1 MDKKDEDDREKP
13 GRGRPNE
20 DHEVPRAPELEE
32 EGRLEFALLR
42 LHEERFDPKR
52 WEQAIEFKRQ
62 MPHLAVGTQDPGP
75 AILEEFETSE
85 VGVFIS
91 KEFTPLHLRPGQN
104 PDEKGSFGFVGSY
117 AAVETEGPSLDGLL
131 ALRFDPAK
139 LGWVVR
145 ESLRLFRWEESTER
159 FVMIPGS
166 DVSRA
171 GDYVFGQISQ
181 PGLYTIIGVNAYP
194 LVLGTIRVLCNFRD
208 LILAVPP
215 EIGRHFQ
222 DRICQ
227 LILCAPDLMDVMK
240 DSIVLREASRANGWE
255 GFLPPEG
262 GPGLPPLGDQFQD
275 WCERCTGIRYGSL
288 PECEIIDRGGIL
300 PVFCVAPRWET
311 VGPIDLSGCIKQ
323 VVVDPSDS
331 NRIYAAAANGG
342 VWVLDSISGYPT
354 TNWRPLTDELENL
367 QMRAVAVARSDPQIL
382 YAANGLRYL
391 YRSPDRGVSWSR
403 TSNTDL
409 GEVRK
414 ILVHPSNP
422 QTVIVASHH
431 GLYISFAG
439 GGAGTWTLSHAGDVL
454 DAVMDPLDSS
464 IIYIAERGV
473 GIRKTTTMGFG
484 PDPWP
489 IVLNWSRA
497 TSPSSSMIKI
507 ALGYRNADGSLQFDS
522 NRTIAAK
529 LGSEVF
535 TNQRGGRDSGTD
547 WQSRGARGGNGY
559 GDWCHAIAVD
569 PFNPNVI
576 LAAQQE
582 LFRTDNGGTSWSQ
595 RATYYKPHEDQQS
608 IAFDPNNSGVVYLA
622 NDGGVFRSTDGG
634 QVWYVERAGA
644 INVADEIAA
653 RRSLVRRLIT
663 AEFYRVGVQGNHAVG
678 NLYHSGIIASSNLS
692 TGTWEGIEGHAW
704 EFQYIYADPKRLRRY
719 YVFAGELLRRRYP
732 GTGTDDFIVFGRFTP
747 YISGGYTSSPVGAIA
762 VDTRPGSETILV
774 GAGPDAATGAG
785 YRLMVTRNGNQEPS
799 RDAAGNVVGLPTWTA
814 EVDNGRTD
822 PIVSI
827 MFAPSLPG
835 KAYAI
840 SESGKVYSKND
851 VNAAGAWV
859 EPGRWVTSGVR
870 QLAVHPRLDSTL
882 YAITSDRLAY
892 SADSGASWTEIGA
905 GQLPRSEF
913 NSIVAHRSNPRI
925 LYLGADSGVY
935 VSPDAGNTWSPFD
948 TGLPNA
954 EVLQIYW
961 ENNHLYAVTYGRG
974 LWRINPC

>member
-1 MDKKDEDDREKP
+1 MDKKKENDQKKP
-13 GRGRPNE
+13 GRGRPKE
-20 DHEVPRAPELEE
+20 DQEVPTPPEFEE
-32 EGRLEFALLR
+32 EGRLDFDLVR

-52 WEQAIEFKRQ
+52 WEQAIEFKRR

-75 AILEEFETSE
+75 AILDEFETSE
-85 VGVFIS
+85 VGGFIS
-91 KEFTPLHLRPGQN
+91 KEFTSVHLRLGEN
-104 PDEKGSFGFVGSY
+104 PNEKGSFGFVGSY
-117 AAVETEGPSLDGLL
+117 AAVEAEGSLDGLL

-145 ESLRLFRWEESTER
+145 ESLRLFRWDESTER
-159 FVMIPGS
+159 FLMIPGS
-166 DVSRA
+166 DVSRV

-181 PGLYTIIGVNAYP
+181 PGLYAIIGVHAHP
-194 LVLGTIRVLCNFRD
+194 LVLGTIWVFCNFRD
-208 LILAVPP
+208 LIHAIPS
-215 EIGRHFQ
+215 EMGRDFQ

-227 LILCAPDLMDVMK
+227 LILCAPDLMNVMK
-240 DSIVLREASRANGWE
+240 DPSVFQESARANGWE

-262 GPGLPPLGDQFQD
+262 GGLELPPLGDSFQD

-288 PECEIIDRGGIL
+288 PECEIIDRGGLL

-342 VWVLDSISGYPT
+342 VWVLDSVSTYPST
-354 TNWRPLTDELENL
+354 TWRPLTDQLENL
-367 QMRAVAVARSDPQIL
+367 QMRAIAVARSDPQIL

-409 GEVRK
+409 GYIRK
-414 ILVHPSNP
+414 ILIHPSNP
-422 QTVIVASHH
+422 QMVIVASHH
-431 GLYISFAG
+431 GLYISFTG

-489 IVLNWSRA
+489 IVLNWARA
-497 TSPSSSMIKI
+497 TSPSTSMIKI
-507 ALGYRNADGSLQFDS
+507 ALGDRNADGTLQFDL
-522 NRTIAAK
+522 NRTVAAK

-535 TNQRGGRDSGTD
+535 INQRGGRDSGTD
-547 WQSRGARGGNGY
+547 WQTRGARGGNGY
-559 GDWCHAIAVD
+559 GDWCHVLAVD
-569 PFNPNVI
+569 PFNPNII
-576 LAAQQE
+576 LAGQQE
-582 LFRTDNGGTSWSQ
+582 LFRTDNGGNNWSKVIHEFGWDP
-595 RATYYKPHEDQQS
+595 AHEDQHS
-608 IAFDPNNSGVVYLA
+608 LAFDRNNRGIVYLA
-622 NDGGVFRSTDGG
+622 NDGGVHRSTDS
-634 QVWYVERAGA
+634 GA
-644 INVADEIAA
+644 TWSVPNASVADDIVAK
-653 RRSLVRRLIT
+653 RSLVRSLVT

-678 NLYHSGIIASSNLS
+678 NLYHSGIIATSNLNS
-692 TGTWEGIEGHAW
+692 GTWGGIQGHAW
-704 EFQYIYADPKRLRRY
+704 EFRYIYADPKRLRRY
-719 YVFAGELLRRRYP
+719 YVFAGELIRQRYP
-732 GTGTDDFIVFGRFTP
+732 VTGTDDFIVFGQFTP
-747 YISGGYTSSPVGAIA
+747 YTSGGYTSSPVGAIA
-762 VDTRPGSETILV
+762 VDMRPSSETILV
-774 GAGPDAATGAG
+774 GAGSDAATGAG

-799 RDAAGNVVGLPTWTA
+799 RDAAGNLVGLPTWTA
-814 EVDNGRTD
+814 EVDNGTD

-851 VNAAGAWV
+851 VNAAGAWT

-892 SADSGASWTEIGA
+892 SADSGASWREIGA

-913 NSIVAHRSNPRI
+913 NSIVAHRSDPRI

-954 EVLQIYW
+954 EVLHIYW
-961 ENNHLYAVTYGRG
+961 ENNHLYAVTHGRG
-974 LWRINPC
+974 LWRITPC